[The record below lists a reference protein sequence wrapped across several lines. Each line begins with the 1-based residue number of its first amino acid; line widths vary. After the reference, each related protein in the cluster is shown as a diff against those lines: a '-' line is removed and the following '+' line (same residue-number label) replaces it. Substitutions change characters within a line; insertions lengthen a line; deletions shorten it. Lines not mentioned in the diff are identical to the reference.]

1 MLNNVKIKTIVF
13 AAISAVVLSACGGG
27 GGSSPSAELVNN
39 ASSARSVMDKIEAL
53 PAVEALTYSDQGAIK
68 AALEAYQ
75 NAPNK
80 SIITQ
85 ASVDKLNALVA
96 AYNANVA
103 LAQDI
108 EAKITAL
115 PSEIAKSDESAV
127 AAARANYEGLTA
139 AQKTWVNDKSVS
151 SLAAAEATVSKNK
164 QLAEGVKSD
173 IAALPTEIAKTDAAK
188 VSAARKSLTDL
199 TDAQE
204 TWVEKDSVSAL
215 KKAEDTV
222 VANQTKAAK
231 VASQISTLPTNGLD
245 IDTDEEI
252 AAYTAAKKA
261 FDDLSDSEETWV
273 DGSASSKLAQVSEKT
288 VIDDKSTSLA
298 AINEPA
304 PLPSAFLTSAVNN
317 QAQQFNPQVQLRSN
331 SSILFNQPRLIKELA
346 VDGATSKQDE
356 IGLTAIGV
364 QDLKDPGNPAGKIDS
379 IYKISAG
386 KTNGTTFPYPVPA
399 DDVLY
404 LQDTDKAYLDAK
416 WSSIYAIRTT
426 TGVNIVLRDP
436 AEMDWNYQTFAYYTD
451 SANNITHAYQSVGTE
466 TPSNAM
472 PSSGTATYKGS
483 TAGHYVE
490 NGMTKQLTADVNA
503 VVDFSKKLVRFST
516 SNSQLHQAVNGVR
529 VSDVKNDTF
538 NMAGNG
544 SWRGGNQFTGVV
556 KTANGMSG
564 DLNGKFYGAN
574 AAEIGGTYGLKNGS
588 AQLIGGYGAKRQ

>member
-13 AAISAVVLSACGGG
+13 AAISAAVLSACGGG

-204 TWVEKDSVSAL
+204 TWVEAGFVSAL
-215 KKAEDTV
+215 AKAEATV
-222 VANQTKAAK
+222 AANQNKAAQ
-231 VASQISTLPTNGLD
+231 VAGQISALPTNGLD

-304 PLPSAFLTSAVNN
+304 PLPSAFLTRAVNN
-317 QAQQFNPQVQLRSN
+317 QAQQFNPQVQLRN
-331 SSILFNQPRLIKELA
+331 DGGVLFDQPRLIKELA
-346 VDGATSKQDE
+346 VDADTSVQDS

-364 QDLKDPGNPAGKIDS
+364 HDLSNPGNPIGQIGHIS
-379 IYKISAG
+379 KISSG
-386 KTNGTTFPYPVPA
+386 HTNRNGSPTDGNNDAPSLP
-399 DDVLY
+399 DV
-404 LQDTDKAYLDAK
+404 KKEYLDAK
-416 WSSIYAIRTT
+416 WSSIYAISTT
-426 TGVNIVLRDP
+426 TGVKIILRDP
-436 AEMDWNYQTFAYYTD
+436 AEMGWNYQTFAYYND
-451 SANNITHAYQSVGTE
+451 AANNIAHAYQSVGTE
-466 TPSNAM
+466 TDANAM

-529 VSDVKNDTF
+529 VSDVKNDAF
-538 NMAGNG
+538 NMTGNG
-544 SWRGGNQFTGVV
+544 SWKGGNQFTGVV
-556 KTANGMSG
+556 KTTNGLKG
-564 DLNGKFYGAN
+564 EVNGKFYGAG
-574 AAEIGGTYGLKNGS
+574 AAEIGGTYGLKS
-588 AQLIGGYGAKRQ
+588 DKAQLIGGYGAKRQ